1 MKFIKKNY
9 FKILFITI
17 LLIAILVR
25 VYQWPDLLELNV
37 DESMTAL
44 NAKAIAETGKDLT
57 GVSFPVYLEAWGFA
71 GQSVMLAYIM
81 AFFIKIFGFSL
92 FSIRLPMILISLISL
107 FIFYD
112 FAKRIFKSKK
122 VALVAFAF
130 LAISPWHI
138 LQSKWSIDC
147 NMFPHFALISI
158 YLLYRGITDKKI
170 FLYLSM
176 IFFGLTMYTYGIA
189 IYFVPFFLLISAIY
203 LFINKKVTLKDL
215 IICILIYFV
224 TFTPLLIMY
233 IINFFKINESINLG
247 IFTIK
252 YFPNST
258 RTDDMLLFSNNIIFQ
273 LLENLKTLF
282 NIIFK
287 QYDYLEWNATNIF
300 GTTYHISIIFIF
312 IGIIYYFIKKE
323 KNIGIKLFILWTFLS
338 LFVGVFINGTN
349 INRLNIIWYPLLFLT
364 VYGLYLIY
372 KKIKYKRVFMVL
384 ISFIYIILFVS
395 YNVFFYNSYYDEIN
409 HSGCFSNGLKEGIL
423 FVKNIDKEKYYLNFN
438 NDGGF
443 KIYIDTYNAVLN
455 TDIKEIKDIKNLD
468 KESIYIVQ
476 KENIDK
482 VDISEFKFYIYG
494 NYYIVMN

>member
-1 MKFIKKNY
+1 M
-9 FKILFITI
+9 
-17 LLIAILVR
+17 
-25 VYQWPDLLELNV
+25 ELNV
-37 DESMTAL
+37 DEAMTAL
-44 NAKAIAETGKDLT
+44 NAKTIAETGKDLT

-92 FSIRLPMILISLISL
+92 FSIRLPMLLISLVSL

-122 VALVAFAF
+122 VALVALAF

-158 YLLYRGITDKKI
+158 YFLYRGITDKKI

-176 IFFGLTMYTYGIA
+176 VFFGLTMYTYGIA

-273 LLENLKTLF
+273 LLQNIKTLF
-282 NIIFK
+282 TVIFR

-300 GTTYHISIIFIF
+300 GTTYHISIIFIL
-312 IGIIYYFIKKE
+312 IGI
-323 KNIGIKLFILWTFLS
+323 
-338 LFVGVFINGTN
+338 
-349 INRLNIIWYPLLFLT
+349 
-364 VYGLYLIY
+364 VY
-372 KKIKYKRVFMVL
+372 
-384 ISFIYIILFVS
+384 
-395 YNVFFYNSYYDEIN
+395 
-409 HSGCFSNGLKEGIL
+409 
-423 FVKNIDKEKYYLNFN
+423 
-438 NDGGF
+438 
-443 KIYIDTYNAVLN
+443 
-455 TDIKEIKDIKNLD
+455 
-468 KESIYIVQ
+468 
-476 KENIDK
+476 
-482 VDISEFKFYIYG
+482 
-494 NYYIVMN
+494 

>member
-1 MKFIKKNY
+1 MKFIKNNY
-9 FKILFITI
+9 SKIIFILI
-17 LLIAILVR
+17 LLVAILTR
-25 VYQWPDLLELNV
+25 IYMWPNLLELNV

-44 NAKAIAETGKDLT
+44 NAKALAETGKDLT

-71 GQSVMLAYIM
+71 GQSVMLTYIM
-81 AFFIKIFGFSL
+81 AFFIKIFGMSM
-92 FSIRLPMILISLISL
+92 FSIRLPMMIISLISL

-112 FAKRIFKSKK
+112 FVKRIFKNKK
-122 VALVAFAF
+122 IALVAMAF
-130 LAISPWHI
+130 LAICPWHI
-138 LQSKWSIDC
+138 LQSTWSIDC

-189 IYFVPFFLLISAIY
+189 IYFVPFFLLICAIH

-215 IICILIYFV
+215 IICILIYFIV
-224 TFTPLLIMY
+224 FTPLLIMY

-258 RTDDMLLFSNNIIFQ
+258 RTDDMLFFSDNIIFQ
-273 LLENLKTLF
+273 LVENFKSVIK
-282 NIIFK
+282 IIFV

-300 GTTYHISIIFIF
+300 GTTYHISLLFVV
-312 IGIIYYFIKKE
+312 IGLIGFFIKKE
-323 KNIGIKLFILWTFLS
+323 KNIGIKLFMLWTFLS
-338 LFVGVFINGTN
+338 LLVGLFINSTN
-349 INRLNIIWYPLLFLT
+349 INRLNIIWYPLIFLT

-372 KKIKYKRVFMVL
+372 KKVKYKRIFTNL
-384 ISFIYIILFVS
+384 ISLIYIILFIS
-395 YNVFFYNSYYDEIN
+395 YNFFFYNSYYKEIN
-409 HSGCFSNGLKEGIL
+409 SSGCFSNGLKEVIL
-423 FVKNIDKEKYYLNFN
+423 FIKDIEKEKYYLNFS

-443 KIYIDTYNAVLN
+443 KVYMDTYNAILN
-455 TDIKEIKDIKNLD
+455 TNVKEIKNIENLN

-476 KENIDK
+476 KENVDKIDTS
-482 VDISEFKFYIYG
+482 DFKFYKYG
-494 NYYIVMN
+494 NYYAVMH